1 MLRKVVLGLSVALAT
16 ATGSVAMAAS
26 AQAGPLDRVKNAVG
40 VVIKADVR
48 AARDLAHGDAKQA
61 VGDVVFGAKTGALLL
76 TGRGGGGFGNRN

>member
-40 VVIKADVR
+40 VVIKPM
-48 AARDLAHGDAKQA
+48 
-61 VGDVVFGAKTGALLL
+61 
-76 TGRGGGGFGNRN
+76 